1 MIRFVNTGVV
11 FQEVPDEVTL
21 SINIS
26 NCPCHCIGCHSKY
39 LWEDIG
45 EPLNYLAMDDMLR
58 KYGDD
63 ITCVGLMGGDAN
75 PLEVNDIAAYIK
87 SKNGRLKV
95 AWYSG
100 RHEMTEGID
109 LRNFDFVKLGPYVES
124 LGGLDKRTT
133 NQKFFRVEK
142 DLSLTDITNKFWKK

>member
-1 MIRFVNTGVV
+1 MIRYVNTGVV

-45 EPLNYLAMDDMLR
+45 EPLNYLAIDDMLR

-75 PLEVNDIAAYIK
+75 PLEVNDMAAYIK
-87 SKNGRLKV
+87 SKNERLKV

-100 RHEMTEGID
+100 RHEMAEGID
-109 LRNFDFVKLGPYVES
+109 LRNFDFIKLGPYIES
-124 LGGLDKRTT
+124 RGGLDKRTT
-133 NQKFFRVEK
+133 NQKFFRVED

>member
-21 SINIS
+21 TINIS

-109 LRNFDFVKLGPYVES
+109 LRNFDFIKLGPYVES

>member
-1 MIRFVNTGVV
+1 MIRYVNTGVV

-45 EPLNYLAMDDMLR
+45 EPLNYLAMDEMLR

-75 PLEVNDIAAYIK
+75 PQEVNDMAAYIK
-87 SKNGRLKV
+87 SKNRILKV

-100 RHEMTEGID
+100 RHEVAEEID
-109 LRNFDFVKLGPYVES
+109 LRNFDFIKLGPYVES

-133 NQKFFRVEK
+133 NQRFFRVED
-142 DLSLTDITNKFWKK
+142 DLTLTDITNKFWKK